1 MTDESSEKDRAT
13 SKLSEEFISLRAQ
26 QTRRRTFSGVKWNWP
41 LDKTIKISLYCC
53 VVLITAAASGRRC
66 EIEMLISS
74 AHSSHIHFY
83 WATWN
88 GNFKKTSQKCLWRAC
103 WVNWP
108 FPHFSISFSQRN
120 LVQRDASSVHLTTL
134 KSSIAH
140 STERIEDVNARI
152 TKTRQYV
159 LKQPETCKIASK
171 SSMKPATTTTTTF
184 HC

>member
-13 SKLSEEFISLRAQ
+13 SKLSEEFISLRTQ
-26 QTRRRTFSGVKWNWP
+26 QTRRRTFSGVKS

-83 WATWN
+83 CSTWN

-108 FPHFSISFSQRN
+108 FPHFSIPLTTKPGPTRCEFCPPDDTEVKHSTQHRKNRGRECAYHKNPSICVEATRN
-120 LVQRDASSVHLTTL
+120 L
-134 KSSIAH
+134 
-140 STERIEDVNARI
+140 
-152 TKTRQYV
+152 
-159 LKQPETCKIASK
+159 
-171 SSMKPATTTTTTF
+171 
-184 HC
+184 